1 MVKLTLLHQAT
12 LVLAMLHQAAFAA
25 GSAAFSVQD
34 GPNGFPKGFFWA
46 SIPRQGNY
54 VDSPASHITDPP
66 RSSVGQT
73 RRVAIIGAGPSGT
86 SAAYFLKHAQDL
98 LASSDT
104 SSDTIDVT
112 IYERNTRIG
121 GRTAI
126 THPYDN
132 STLDPVE
139 LGASI
144 FAEVNLNLRRAV
156 KDFSLETGAHAGMS
170 GQSGIWDGQQFLFEG
185 DQSSWWTS
193 AKFFLRYGYSGIT
206 TENIVK
212 KQLAYFAGLYKPSFL
227 HSRKGA
233 KQEVTASGY
242 PWTSIEELVDA
253 VNASALVRTTGMQ
266 FFKDKRVSEL
276 FIEEMVEAATRVN
289 YAQDTD
295 MIHGFG
301 ALVSLAA
308 SGATGVKEGNYR
320 IFEEFARRSRA
331 RVLTGVEGEVTG
343 IVRYNSVAHR
353 RGDKTNDSR
362 KKPENKVQ
370 WYIGTKSGEGEV
382 YDAVIIATPWHNADI
397 TLLNTP
403 ERVKGKPFVHLHVT
417 LLTTSRPSP
426 NPEYFGL
433 GSQDAVPTTILTSDE
448 SVRRASEK
456 KKPTDDNGNKPAPGD
471 PGSEPPLQAH
481 KQLKKPIL
489 DFYSLNYLRSV
500 EPQTNSK
507 DKEYVVKIFSAAPMS
522 DSLLDRLFGLSTIS
536 WIKRHEWDSYPL
548 LTPTDRFPRIE
559 VDEGLYYSNAM
570 ESLVSTMETSTVA
583 AKNTVGLLLKK
594 WYGDDF
600 VNGRDC
606 KYGAEDE
613 VKDPMKNGNWAGWGC
628 DSG

>member
-1 MVKLTLLHQAT
+1 
-12 LVLAMLHQAAFAA
+12 MLHQASFTSASTSFTIQDAA
-25 GSAAFSVQD
+25 ND
-34 GPNGFPKGFFWA
+34 FPEGIVWA
-46 SIPRQGNY
+46 PVRRQRAY
-54 VDSPASHITDPP
+54 VESLSSQIFDPP
-66 RSSVGQT
+66 RSQAGQT

-98 LASSDT
+98 LT
-104 SSDTIDVT
+104 SSNTSDDTIDVT

-132 STLDPVE
+132 SSLDPIE

-144 FAEVNLNLRRAV
+144 FADVNLNLRRAV
-156 KDFSLETGAHAGMS
+156 KDFSLETGAYVGMS
-170 GQSGIWDGQQFLFEG
+170 GQMGIWDGQQFLFEG

-193 AKFFLRYGYSGIT
+193 AKFFLRYGYSAIT

-212 KQLAYFAGLYKPSFL
+212 KQLGYFAGLYKPSFL
-227 HSRKGA
+227 HSRRGG
-233 KQEVTASGY
+233 KQEGSASGY
-242 PWTSIEELVDA
+242 PWTSIEELADA
-253 VNASALVRTTGMQ
+253 VNATSLVGTTGMQ
-266 FFKDKRVSEL
+266 FFKEKRVSEL

-295 MIHGFG
+295 KIHGFG

-308 SGATGVKEGNYR
+308 SGATGVKDGNYR

-331 RVLTGVEGEVTG
+331 RILTGVEGEVTG
-343 IVRYNSVAHR
+343 IVRYNSIARPR
-353 RGDKTNDSR
+353 RDETEDSD
-362 KKPENKVQ
+362 KKPVTKVQ

-403 ERVKGKPFVHLHVT
+403 ERVKGNPFVHLHVT

-456 KKPTDDNGNKPAPGD
+456 KRPTDDDGSKPAPED
-471 PGSEPPLQAH
+471 PGSEPPVHAK
-481 KQLKKPIL
+481 KQFKKPIL

-500 EPQTNSK
+500 EPQTNPR
-507 DKEYVVKIFSAAPMS
+507 DKEYVVKIFSAAPIS
-522 DSLLDRLFGLSTIS
+522 DSQLDRLFDSSTIG

-548 LTPTDRFPRIE
+548 LTPTDRFPRIQ

-594 WYGDDF
+594 WYGDEF
-600 VNGRDC
+600 VNGKDC
-606 KYGAEDE
+606 EYAVEDE
-613 VKDPMKNGNWAGWGC
+613 VKDPMKNVNWAGWGC